1 MSTTSLDGKV
11 AIVTGAG
18 RGLGRVEALEL
29 ARAGA
34 RVVVNDFGLSLEGSP
49 EDTPADAVV
58 EEIRA
63 LGGSAIAHAGDVADP
78 DDSAG
83 LIRTAI
89 EHFGALDILV
99 NNAGIIRDRMIF
111 SMTDEEFDA
120 VVRVHLKGHFAM
132 LRGATAYWRDA
143 SKRTEAPVYA
153 RVVNTSSEAFLLG
166 SPGQPNYAA
175 AKAGIVA
182 LTLATAQ
189 SCGKYGVRANA
200 ICPRAR
206 TRMTEKV
213 FGAGAEGAIDPL
225 APEHVAPF
233 VAFLA
238 SPAAE
243 AISGQVFVV
252 HGGFVGLVAAPQYEA
267 TFSAGAGGWT
277 TDDLAVQVGKHFE
290 GRDPRA
296 GFAALGL
303 LSAGSS
309 EGS

>member
-1 MSTTSLDGKV
+1 MDTTSLDGKV

-29 ARAGA
+29 ARQGA
-34 RVVVNDFGLSLEGSP
+34 RVVVNDYGLTLQGAP
-49 EDTPADAVV
+49 EQDSPADQVV
-58 EEIRA
+58 EEIKA
-63 LGGSAIAHAGDVADP
+63 LGGEAIAHAGDVGDFDA
-78 DDSAG
+78 SAG
-83 LIRTAI
+83 LVRTAI
-89 EHFGALDILV
+89 EQFGSLDIVV

-111 SMTDEEFDA
+111 SMSEEEFDA

-132 LRGATAYWRDA
+132 LRHATAYWRDA
-143 SKRTEAPVYA
+143 SKRADAPVYA

-200 ICPRAR
+200 ICPRAK
-206 TRMTEKV
+206 TRMTEGV
-213 FGAGAEGAIDPL
+213 FGAAEGESDPL

-233 VAFLA
+233 VSFLA

-243 AISGQVFVV
+243 EISGQVFVV
-252 HGGFVGLVAAPQYEA
+252 HGGFIGLVAAPEYEA
-267 TFSAGAGGWT
+267 RFEAPDGRWTPEELAGHIGQHFAG
-277 TDDLAVQVGKHFE
+277 
-290 GRDPRA
+290 RSPRA
-296 GFAALGL
+296 TFAALGL
-303 LSAGSS
+303 LDNQRARA
-309 EGS
+309 

>member
-1 MSTTSLDGKV
+1 MDTTSLDGKV

-29 ARAGA
+29 ARQGA
-34 RVVVNDFGLSLEGSP
+34 RVVVNDYGLSLQGDPEQSSP
-49 EDTPADAVV
+49 AEDVV
-58 EEIRA
+58 AEIRA
-63 LGGSAIAHAGDVADP
+63 AGGEAVAHAGDVSDW
-78 DDSAG
+78 DDSTG
-83 LIRTAI
+83 LVRTAI
-89 EHFGALDILV
+89 EQFGGLDILV

-111 SMTDEEFDA
+111 SMTEEEFDS
-120 VVRVHLKGHFAM
+120 VIKVHLKGHFAM
-132 LRGATAYWRDA
+132 LRHATAYWRDA
-143 SKRTEAPVYA
+143 SKRTESPVYA

-206 TRMTEKV
+206 TRMTEGV
-213 FGAGAEGAIDPL
+213 FGAADGDADPL

-243 AISGQVFVV
+243 EISGQVFVV
-252 HGGFVGLVAAPQYEA
+252 HGGFIGHVAAPEYEQRFEA
-267 TFSAGAGGWT
+267 PAGRWT
-277 TDDLAVQVGKHFE
+277 PEDLASQVGSHFA
-290 GRDPRA
+290 GRSRRA
-296 GFAALGL
+296 TFAALGL
-303 LSAGSS
+303 LEVSAT
-309 EGS
+309 